1 MDFFFPF
8 GLDLDLAAS
17 CPFFVFSPMEKPFM
31 RSIGATS
38 DSSGRFCVI
47 ERVMWP
53 YFFIV
58 PDGFTSL
65 VFRLA
70 RFWYHSSKR
79 RRRVQS

>member
-1 MDFFFPF
+1 
-8 GLDLDLAAS
+8 
-17 CPFFVFSPMEKPFM
+17 M

-70 RFWYHSSKR
+70 RFWYHSSETPPACSELNFSLMTSCFR
-79 RRRVQS
+79 RACAWISGLI